1 MNFSFK
7 AVLFDWS
14 YTLVDLV
21 KEDDSAAFHK
31 LINFLREKGFQAP
44 DAESFFPA
52 YRELFEGMIRLSRR
66 THREACFEHV
76 LNYLLL
82 EWQIDLGGKTT
93 VQELLTVYYKEIFA
107 PRKLYPDVLPA
118 LQFLKA
124 AGVKMAVVSNTTN
137 PGFIKDAERV
147 SQGLD
152 SFFEFSI
159 YSSDVPYRKPHPSIF
174 DLAVKRLELQPAD
187 ILFVGD
193 TLEMDV
199 AGPQAVGMKAAWLNR
214 EKEALSNG
222 IPPDYEINSLM
233 ELLEITARVTQK

>member
-1 MNFSFK
+1 MSFPFK
-7 AVLFDWS
+7 AVLFDWA

-21 KEDDSAAFHK
+21 KEDDAAAFRK
-31 LINFLREKGFQAP
+31 LIYFLREKGFQAP
-44 DAESFFPA
+44 DVESFFPA

-76 LNYLLL
+76 LNYLLF
-82 EWQIDLGGKTT
+82 EWQIDLAGKTT

-107 PRKLYPDVLPA
+107 PRKLYPDVFPA
-118 LQFLKA
+118 LQSLQA
-124 AGVKMAVVSNTTN
+124 AGAKMAVISNTTN
-137 PGFIKDAERV
+137 PGFIKSAERI
-147 SQGLD
+147 SLGLD

-159 YSSDVPYRKPHPSIF
+159 YSSEVPYRKPHPCIF
-174 DLAVKRLELQPAD
+174 ELAVKRLQLRPAD

-214 EKEALSNG
+214 EKEALSDG
-222 IPPDYEINSLM
+222 IHPDYEIDSLM
-233 ELLEITARVTQK
+233 ELFAITAPATQK